1 MRQLVKLWERPSYD
15 GNGFTYYLLYTDENG
30 KRKQKSLGHSNARKA
45 ERQRAQFERKLQ
57 MGKVEPGSLK
67 LKDFLEDSLE
77 RTGNQI
83 RESTRDEYG
92 SAMMDFIKKIGNMD
106 YRKVTLA
113 HGEIY
118 RQTCLDR
125 GNTPATVAKKLK
137 HLKRLFQLA
146 VNRKQLYENPFKYID
161 MPKSRKKK
169 IHVYSDSEC
178 RSMLKNAQQYCL
190 EWNLHYRPQWDLM
203 IIVALTTA
211 MRRSELL
218 NCTWNDVDFE
228 QQVINVTPKENA
240 KKTWRWDIKDADE
253 RTLPLTDEVTQL
265 LIDRQNR
272 QPEGYPYVFVP
283 VARYDYIQK
292 LRDQGKWKFSDSR
305 LKVVNNFTPQFE
317 KILKTANVK
326 KGQFH
331 DLRRT
336 AITNWFANGMSENDV
351 MVLAGHSNFATTH
364 EFYLAVA
371 DDLVDRA
378 RRASTNCVDQN
389 LLQIC
394 CSTNSAHKIKKT
406 DNHNSL
412 SAKDLRNGQGRI

>member
-15 GNGFTYYLLYTDENG
+15 GQSFTYYLLYTDDKG
-30 KRKQKSLGHSNARKA
+30 KRKQLSLGHTDSRKA
-45 ERQRAQFERKLQ
+45 ERQRDKLQRKLR
-57 MGKVEPGSLK
+57 MGRVVAGSLK
-67 LKDFLEDSLE
+67 LKDFLKDSLE

-83 RESTRDEYG
+83 RESTRDEYE
-92 SAMMDFIKKIGNMD
+92 SAMRDFIKKIGNMD
-106 YRKVTLA
+106 YQKVTLE
-113 HGEIY
+113 HGETY
-118 RQTCLDR
+118 RQICLDK
-125 GNTPATVAKKLK
+125 GNASATVAKKLK

-146 VNRKQLYENPFKYID
+146 VNRKQLDENPFKHID

-169 IHVYSDSEC
+169 IRVYSDTEC
-178 RSMLKNAQQYCL
+178 RSILKSACQYCL
-190 EWNLHYRPQWDLM
+190 EWDMQYRPQWNLL

-228 QQVINVTPKENA
+228 QQVINITPKENTDR
-240 KKTWRWDIKDADE
+240 TWRWDIKDADK

-265 LIDRQNR
+265 LVDHQNR

-283 VARYDYIQK
+283 VGRYDFIQK
-292 LRDQGKWKFSDSR
+292 LRDDGKWKFSDSW

-317 KILKTANVK
+317 KILKTAGVK

-336 AITNWFANGMSENDV
+336 AITNWFANGMNENDV

-364 EFYLAVA
+364 EFNPSSTLA
-371 DDLVDRA
+371 
-378 RRASTNCVDQN
+378 C
-389 LLQIC
+389 
-394 CSTNSAHKIKKT
+394 
-406 DNHNSL
+406 
-412 SAKDLRNGQGRI
+412 

>member
-15 GNGFTYYLLYTDENG
+15 GKGFTYYLLYTDSNG
-30 KRKQKSLGHSNARKA
+30 KRKQMSLGHTDSRKA
-45 ERQRAQFERKLQ
+45 ERQRVKFEQKMQ
-57 MGKVEPGSLK
+57 MGRVEPGSLK
-67 LKDFLEDSLE
+67 LKDFLKDSLE

-83 RESTRDEYG
+83 RESTRDEYD
-92 SAMMDFIKKIGNMD
+92 SAMRDFIRKIGNMD
-106 YRKVTLA
+106 YKHVTIQ
-113 HGEIY
+113 HGEMY
-118 RQTCLDR
+118 RQICLDK
-125 GNTPATVAKKLK
+125 GNSPATVAKKLK

-146 VNRKQLYENPFKYID
+146 VNRKQLDENPFKHID
-161 MPKSRKKK
+161 MPKSRRKK
-169 IHVYSDSEC
+169 IQVYSDTEC
-178 RSMLKNAQQYCL
+178 RNILKSARQYCL
-190 EWNLHYRPQWDLM
+190 EWDLQYRPQWDLM

-228 QQVINVTPKENA
+228 QQVINITPKENTE
-240 KKTWRWDIKDADE
+240 KTWRWDIKDADE

-265 LIDRQNR
+265 LVDHQNN

-283 VARYDYIQK
+283 VARYNYIQK
-292 LRDQGKWKFSDSR
+292 LRDDGKWKFSDSR
-305 LKVVNNFTPQFE
+305 LKVVNNFTRQFE

-336 AITNWFANGMSENDV
+336 AITNWLANGMSENDV

-364 EFYLAVA
+364 KFYLAVA

-378 RRASTNCVDQN
+378 RRASANCVDQN

-394 CSTNSAHKIKKT
+394 CSSDFSKKIKKAG
-406 DNHNSL
+406 NRNSL
-412 SAKDLRNGQGRI
+412 PTNNLSNGQGRI